1 MEADPLDRPAT
12 WLGSPATTWHQTNF
26 SKLVEVSFTPINTPL
41 MVKVDTHTPHF
52 GNSTCKALI
61 LSVVARH
68 SLVERVVRL

>member
-41 MVKVDTHTPHF
+41 MVKVDTHTHHTLEIPLA
-52 GNSTCKALI
+52 K
-61 LSVVARH
+61 LSF
-68 SLVERVVRL
+68 LV